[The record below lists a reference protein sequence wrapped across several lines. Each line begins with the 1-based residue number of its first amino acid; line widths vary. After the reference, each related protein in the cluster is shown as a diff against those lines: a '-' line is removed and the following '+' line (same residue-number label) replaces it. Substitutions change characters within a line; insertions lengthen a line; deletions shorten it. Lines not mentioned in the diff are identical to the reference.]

1 MPKAPDNIMGI
12 RRKKIMQKDGKGMI
26 KAAAFLM
33 VVCGIL
39 TMFLAFKTLSRV
51 NKTNDNMVK
60 FESYYQ
66 TNLKNNNGT
75 DPSTSLVFQEFKNWY
90 KASTAYDYMQ
100 IGLSGLHIILGAL
113 TLVIATKSKSNT
125 LLMVFGGILLVMGA
139 LIVIYPLIKHKSAY
153 DDLEKGLELI
163 TSLIK
168 AFGGSQAADLP
179 FEFDFKMPSLS
190 PWTYVITYSGLGLG
204 LMYMS
209 GVLSS
214 GFGLFKAPAKEN
226 NTLAMTGMT
235 GPSDDFFAQFN
246 KPPVPQSA
254 PQPTSVNTAPQ
265 GQPRPQGA
273 PQGQPRPQGAPQ
285 GQPRPQGAPQGQPR
299 PQGAPQGQPRPQGA
313 PQGQPPPQGA
323 PQGQPTPQGAP
334 QGAPRPQGAPQGQP
348 RPQGAPQGQPRPQGA
363 PQGQPRP
370 QGAPMQGQPRPQ
382 VRPAP
387 NVRPAP
393 GVKPKPPVDDDGPTS
408 SGSMDEVALP
418 SAEDLER
425 LLGGMSGQK

>member
-313 PQGQPPPQGA
+313 PQGQP
-323 PQGQPTPQGAP
+323 
-334 QGAPRPQGAPQGQP
+334 
-348 RPQGAPQGQPRPQGA
+348 
-363 PQGQPRP
+363 RP

>member
-26 KAAAFLM
+26 KAAAVLM

-139 LIVIYPLIKHKSAY
+139 LIVIYPLIKHKNAY
-153 DDLEKGLELI
+153 DDLEVGLEAVGK
-163 TSLIK
+163 LIK
-168 AFGGSQAADLP
+168 MFGGSQVAELP

-313 PQGQPPPQGA
+313 PQGQP
-323 PQGQPTPQGAP
+323 
-334 QGAPRPQGAPQGQP
+334 